1 MTPDQFQQRIHE
13 MRHQFGDLFD
23 RYGLQII
30 GNVAVSWF
38 KKNFQN
44 QAWGRVKWKEVQR
57 RTPGTKAN
65 RYAAKHHPAQTTRR
79 ILTGDTGDLGRSIE
93 IREVSPS
100 ERGAGGNS
108 PSERGAGGNSPSE
121 RGAGGSITI
130 WTNPSAFGSKE
141 PYGRV
146 HNEGLHAGRGKGFTM
161 PRRQF
166 MGESPELDDLIIRK
180 LEEKL
185 KSIANP

>member
-1 MTPDQFQQRIHE
+1 MTPEQFQQRIGE
-13 MRHQFGDLFD
+13 MRDQFGEMFD
-23 RYGLQII
+23 RYGLMIV

-44 QAWGRVKWKEVQR
+44 QAWGRVRWKEVQR
-57 RTPGTKAN
+57 REPGTKAYKYN
-65 RYAAKHHPAQTTRR
+65 AKHHPARTTRM

-93 IREVSPS
+93 IKETSPLH
-100 ERGAGGNS
+100 
-108 PSERGAGGNSPSE
+108 
-121 RGAGGSITI
+121 GGSEGGYITI

-146 HNEGLHAGRGKGFTM
+146 HNEGLRAGRGKGFTM

-166 MGESPELDDLIIRK
+166 MGEHPELDDLIVKK

-185 KSIANP
+185 KQISQS

>member
-1 MTPDQFQQRIHE
+1 MTPEEFQQRIHE
-13 MRHQFGDLFD
+13 MREQFGKLFD
-23 RYGLQII
+23 RYGLNII
-30 GNVAVSWF
+30 GKVAVRWF

-44 QAWGRVKWKEVQR
+44 QAWGRVKWTEVQR
-57 RTPGTKAN
+57 RTPDTPAYN
-65 RYAAKHHPAQTTRR
+65 YNDKHHPARITRK

-93 IREVSPS
+93 IREAANGTV
-100 ERGAGGNS
+100 
-108 PSERGAGGNSPSE
+108 
-121 RGAGGSITI
+121 TI
-130 WTNPSAFGSKE
+130 WTNPSTFDSKE

-166 MGESPELDDLIIRK
+166 MGEHPELNELIVKK

-185 KSIANP
+185 NQIAQQ

>member
-1 MTPDQFQQRIHE
+1 MTPEQFQQRISE
-13 MRHQFGDLFD
+13 MKDQFGELFD
-23 RYGLQII
+23 RYGLTIV

-57 RTPGTKAN
+57 RTPGTKAYKYN
-65 RYAAKHHPAQTTRR
+65 AKHHPARITRR

-93 IREVSPS
+93 IRE
-100 ERGAGGNS
+100 AKN
-108 PSERGAGGNSPSE
+108 
-121 RGAGGSITI
+121 GSVTI
-130 WTNPSAFGSKE
+130 WTNPSTFGSKE

-146 HNEGLHAGRGKGFTM
+146 HNEGLRAGRGKGFTM

-166 MGESPELDDLIIRK
+166 MGEDPELDELIIKK

-185 KSIANP
+185 SQIAQQ

>member
-1 MTPDQFQQRIHE
+1 MTPEQFQQRIDE
-13 MRHQFGDLFD
+13 MKDQFGELFD
-23 RYGLQII
+23 RYGLTIV

-44 QAWGRVKWKEVQR
+44 QSWGRVRWKEVQR
-57 RTPGTKAN
+57 RTPGTKAYKYN
-65 RYAAKHHPAQTTRR
+65 AKHHPARTTRR

-93 IREVSPS
+93 IRE
-100 ERGAGGNS
+100 AKN
-108 PSERGAGGNSPSE
+108 
-121 RGAGGSITI
+121 GSVTI
-130 WTNPSAFGSKE
+130 WTNPSTFGSKE

-146 HNEGLHAGRGKGFTM
+146 HNEGLRAGRGKGFTM

-166 MGESPELDDLIIRK
+166 MGEDPELDELIIKK

-185 KSIANP
+185 SQIAQQ

>member
-1 MTPDQFQQRIHE
+1 MTPEQFQTRLHE
-13 MRHQFGDLFD
+13 MRLQFGDLFD

-44 QAWGRVKWKEVQR
+44 QAWGRVKWQEVQR

-65 RYAAKHHPAQTTRR
+65 TYAAKHHPAQTTRK

-93 IREVSPS
+93 IREAANGTV
-100 ERGAGGNS
+100 
-108 PSERGAGGNSPSE
+108 
-121 RGAGGSITI
+121 TI
-130 WTNPSAFGSKE
+130 WTNPSTFGSKE

-146 HNEGLHAGRGKGFTM
+146 HNEGLRAGRGSGFTM

-166 MGESPELDDLIIRK
+166 MGEHPELNELIVKK

-185 KSIANP
+185 KQIAQQ

>member
-1 MTPDQFQQRIHE
+1 MTPEQFQQRISQ
-13 MRHQFGDLFD
+13 MQAQFGGLFD
-23 RYGLQII
+23 RYGLTII

-44 QAWGRVKWKEVQR
+44 QAWGRVKWTEVQR
-57 RTPGTKAN
+57 RTPDTPAYKYNA
-65 RYAAKHHPAQTTRR
+65 RHHPARITRK

-93 IREVSPS
+93 IREAANGTV
-100 ERGAGGNS
+100 
-108 PSERGAGGNSPSE
+108 
-121 RGAGGSITI
+121 TI
-130 WTNPSAFGSKE
+130 WTNPSAFGSKQ

-146 HNEGLHAGRGKGFTM
+146 HNEGLHAGRGSGFTM

-166 MGESPELDDLIIRK
+166 MGEHQELNELIVKK

-185 KSIANP
+185 NQIAQQ

>member
-1 MTPDQFQQRIHE
+1 MTPEEFQQHIQEVRE
-13 MRHQFGDLFD
+13 RFGELFD
-23 RYGLQII
+23 SYGLRII

-57 RTPGTKAN
+57 RKPGTKAYKYN
-65 RYAAKHHPAQTTRR
+65 AKHHQARTTRM

-93 IREVSPS
+93 IKE
-100 ERGAGGNS
+100 AGNG
-108 PSERGAGGNSPSE
+108 
-121 RGAGGSITI
+121 TVVI
-130 WTNPSAFGSKE
+130 WTNPSVFGSKE

-146 HNEGLHAGRGKGFTM
+146 HNEGLRAGRGKGFAM

-166 MGESPELDDLIIRK
+166 MGENPELDDLIIHK

-185 KSIANP
+185 KQISQP

>member
-1 MTPDQFQQRIHE
+1 MTPDQFQQRIHD
-13 MRHQFGDLFD
+13 MRDQFGDLFD
-23 RYGLQII
+23 RHGLQII

-57 RTPGTKAN
+57 REPGSKAYKYN
-65 RYAAKHHPAQTTRR
+65 AKHHPARTTRS

-93 IREVSPS
+93 IREAANGTV
-100 ERGAGGNS
+100 
-108 PSERGAGGNSPSE
+108 
-121 RGAGGSITI
+121 TI
-130 WTNPSAFGSKE
+130 WTNPSTFGSKE

-146 HNEGLHAGRGKGFTM
+146 HNEGLRAGRGSGFTM

-166 MGESPELDDLIIRK
+166 MGENPELDDLIIKK

-185 KSIANP
+185 HQIAQQ

>member
-1 MTPDQFQQRIHE
+1 MTPEEFQQRISE
-13 MRHQFGDLFD
+13 MKEQFGELFD
-23 RYGLQII
+23 RYGLTIV

-57 RTPGTKAN
+57 RQPGSKAYKYN
-65 RYAAKHHPAQTTRR
+65 AKHHPARTTRK

-93 IREVSPS
+93 IRE
-100 ERGAGGNS
+100 AKN
-108 PSERGAGGNSPSE
+108 
-121 RGAGGSITI
+121 GSVTI

-146 HNEGLHAGRGKGFTM
+146 HNEGLRAGRGRGFTM

-166 MGESPELDDLIIRK
+166 MGEDPELDALIISK

-185 KSIANP
+185 KQIAQQ

>member
-1 MTPDQFQQRIHE
+1 MTPEQFQQRIGE
-13 MRHQFGDLFD
+13 MKDRFGELFD
-23 RYGLQII
+23 RYGLTIV

-57 RTPGTKAN
+57 RQPGSKAYKYN
-65 RYAAKHHPAQTTRR
+65 AKHHPARTTRK

-93 IREVSPS
+93 IRE
-100 ERGAGGNS
+100 AKN
-108 PSERGAGGNSPSE
+108 
-121 RGAGGSITI
+121 GSVTI

-146 HNEGLHAGRGKGFTM
+146 HNEGLRAGRGRGFTM

-166 MGESPELDDLIIRK
+166 MGEDPELDALIISK

-185 KSIANP
+185 KQIAQQ

>member
-1 MTPDQFQQRIHE
+1 MTPEQFQQRIHE
-13 MRHQFGDLFD
+13 MREQFGELFD
-23 RYGLQII
+23 RYGLMIV

-57 RTPGTKAN
+57 RQPGSKAYKYN
-65 RYAAKHHPAQTTRR
+65 AKHHPARTTRK

-93 IREVSPS
+93 IRE
-100 ERGAGGNS
+100 AKN
-108 PSERGAGGNSPSE
+108 
-121 RGAGGSITI
+121 GSVTI

-146 HNEGLHAGRGKGFTM
+146 HNEGLRAGRGRGFTM

-166 MGESPELDDLIIRK
+166 MGEDPELDALIVSK

-185 KSIANP
+185 KQIAQQ

>member
-1 MTPDQFQQRIHE
+1 MTPEEFQQRISE
-13 MRHQFGDLFD
+13 MKEQFGELFD
-23 RYGLQII
+23 RYGLTIV

-57 RTPGTKAN
+57 RQPGSKAYKYN
-65 RYAAKHHPAQTTRR
+65 AKHHPARTTRK

-93 IREVSPS
+93 IRE
-100 ERGAGGNS
+100 AKN
-108 PSERGAGGNSPSE
+108 
-121 RGAGGSITI
+121 GSVTI

-146 HNEGLHAGRGKGFTM
+146 HNEGLRAGRGSGFTM

-166 MGESPELDDLIIRK
+166 MGEDPELDALIVSK

-185 KSIANP
+185 KQIAQQ

>member
-1 MTPDQFQQRIHE
+1 MTPEQFQQRIGE
-13 MRHQFGDLFD
+13 MKDRFGELFD
-23 RYGLQII
+23 RYGLTIV

-38 KKNFQN
+38 KKTFQN

-57 RTPGTKAN
+57 RQPGSKAYKYN
-65 RYAAKHHPAQTTRR
+65 AKHHPARTTRK

-93 IREVSPS
+93 IRE
-100 ERGAGGNS
+100 AKN
-108 PSERGAGGNSPSE
+108 
-121 RGAGGSITI
+121 GSVTI

-146 HNEGLHAGRGKGFTM
+146 HNEGLRAGRGRGFTM

-166 MGESPELDDLIIRK
+166 MGEDPELDALIVSK

-185 KSIANP
+185 KQIAQQ

>member
-13 MRHQFGDLFD
+13 MREQFGELFD
-23 RYGLQII
+23 RYGLMIV

-65 RYAAKHHPAQTTRR
+65 KYAAKHHPAQTTRK

-93 IREVSPS
+93 IMEAKNGTV
-100 ERGAGGNS
+100 
-108 PSERGAGGNSPSE
+108 
-121 RGAGGSITI
+121 II
-130 WTNPSAFGSKE
+130 WTNPSTFGSKE

-146 HNEGLHAGRGKGFTM
+146 HNEGLRAGRGSGFTM

-166 MGESPELDDLIIRK
+166 MGEHPELNELIVKK

-185 KSIANP
+185 KQIAQQ

>member
-1 MTPDQFQQRIHE
+1 MSPEQFQQRIGE
-13 MRHQFGDLFD
+13 MKDQFGELFD
-23 RYGLQII
+23 RYGLTIV

-57 RTPGTKAN
+57 RTPGTKAYKYN
-65 RYAAKHHPAQTTRR
+65 AKHHPARTTRR

-93 IREVSPS
+93 IRE
-100 ERGAGGNS
+100 AKN
-108 PSERGAGGNSPSE
+108 
-121 RGAGGSITI
+121 GSVTI
-130 WTNPSAFGSKE
+130 WTNPSTFGSKE

-146 HNEGLHAGRGKGFTM
+146 HNEGLRAGRGKGFTM

-166 MGESPELDDLIIRK
+166 MGEDPELDELIIKK

-185 KSIANP
+185 SQIAQK

>member
-1 MTPDQFQQRIHE
+1 MTPEEFQQRISE
-13 MRHQFGDLFD
+13 MKEQFGELFD
-23 RYGLQII
+23 RYGLTIV

-57 RTPGTKAN
+57 RQPGSKAYKYN
-65 RYAAKHHPAQTTRR
+65 AKHHPARTTRK

-93 IREVSPS
+93 IRE
-100 ERGAGGNS
+100 AKN
-108 PSERGAGGNSPSE
+108 
-121 RGAGGSITI
+121 GSVTI

-146 HNEGLHAGRGKGFTM
+146 HNEGLRAGRGRGFTM

-166 MGESPELDDLIIRK
+166 MGEDPELDALIVSK

-185 KSIANP
+185 KQIAQQ

>member
-1 MTPDQFQQRIHE
+1 MTPEEFQTRIKE
-13 MRHQFGDLFD
+13 MREQFGELFD
-23 RYGLQII
+23 RYGLTIV

-57 RTPGTKAN
+57 REPGSKAYKYN
-65 RYAAKHHPAQTTRR
+65 AKHHPARTTRM

-93 IREVSPS
+93 IKQAAYGTVASR
-100 ERGAGGNS
+100 
-108 PSERGAGGNSPSE
+108 
-121 RGAGGSITI
+121 
-130 WTNPSAFGSKE
+130 TNPSAFGSKE

-146 HNEGLHAGRGKGFTM
+146 HNEGLRAGRGKGFTM

-166 MGESPELDDLIIRK
+166 MGENPELDDLIVKK

-185 KSIANP
+185 KQISQS

>member
-1 MTPDQFQQRIHE
+1 MTPEQFQQRIGE
-13 MRHQFGDLFD
+13 MKDQFGELFD
-23 RYGLQII
+23 RYGLTIV

-57 RTPGTKAN
+57 RTPGTKAYKYN
-65 RYAAKHHPAQTTRR
+65 AKHHPARTTRR

-93 IREVSPS
+93 IQE
-100 ERGAGGNS
+100 AKN
-108 PSERGAGGNSPSE
+108 
-121 RGAGGSITI
+121 GSVTI
-130 WTNPSAFGSKE
+130 WTNPSTFGSKE

-146 HNEGLHAGRGKGFTM
+146 HNEGLRAGRGKGFTM

-166 MGESPELDDLIIRK
+166 MGEDPELNDLIIKK

-185 KSIANP
+185 SQIAQQ

>member
-1 MTPDQFQQRIHE
+1 MTPEEFQQRISE
-13 MRHQFGDLFD
+13 MKEQFGELFD
-23 RYGLQII
+23 RYGLTIV

-57 RTPGTKAN
+57 RQPGSKAYKYN
-65 RYAAKHHPAQTTRR
+65 AKHHPARTTRK
-79 ILTGDTGDLGRSIE
+79 ILTGDTGDLSRSIE
-93 IREVSPS
+93 IRE
-100 ERGAGGNS
+100 AKN
-108 PSERGAGGNSPSE
+108 
-121 RGAGGSITI
+121 GSVTI

-146 HNEGLHAGRGKGFTM
+146 HNEGLRAGRGSGFTM

-166 MGESPELDDLIIRK
+166 MGEDPELDALIVSK

-185 KSIANP
+185 KQIAQQ

>member
-1 MTPDQFQQRIHE
+1 MTPEEFQQRISE
-13 MRHQFGDLFD
+13 MKEQFGELFD
-23 RYGLQII
+23 RYGLTIV

-57 RTPGTKAN
+57 RQPGSKAYKYN
-65 RYAAKHHPAQTTRR
+65 AKHHPARTTRK
-79 ILTGDTGDLGRSIE
+79 ILSGDTGDLGRSIE
-93 IREVSPS
+93 IRE
-100 ERGAGGNS
+100 AKN
-108 PSERGAGGNSPSE
+108 
-121 RGAGGSITI
+121 GSVTI

-146 HNEGLHAGRGKGFTM
+146 HNEGLRAGRGRGFTM

-166 MGESPELDDLIIRK
+166 MGEDPELDALIVSK

-185 KSIANP
+185 KQIAQQ

>member
-1 MTPDQFQQRIHE
+1 MSPEQFQQRIGE
-13 MRHQFGDLFD
+13 MKDQFGELFD
-23 RYGLQII
+23 RYGLTIV

-57 RTPGTKAN
+57 RTPGTKAYKYN
-65 RYAAKHHPAQTTRR
+65 AKHHPARTTRR

-93 IREVSPS
+93 IRE
-100 ERGAGGNS
+100 AKN
-108 PSERGAGGNSPSE
+108 
-121 RGAGGSITI
+121 GSVTI
-130 WTNPSAFGSKE
+130 WTNPSTFGSKE

-146 HNEGLHAGRGKGFTM
+146 HNEGLRAGRGKGFTM

-166 MGESPELDDLIIRK
+166 MGEDPELDELIIKK

-185 KSIANP
+185 SQIAQQ

>member
-1 MTPDQFQQRIHE
+1 MTPEEFQQRISE
-13 MRHQFGDLFD
+13 MKEQFGELFD
-23 RYGLQII
+23 RYGLTIV

-57 RTPGTKAN
+57 RQPGSKAYKYN
-65 RYAAKHHPAQTTRR
+65 AKHHPARTTRK
-79 ILTGDTGDLGRSIE
+79 ILSGDTGDLGRSIE
-93 IREVSPS
+93 IRE
-100 ERGAGGNS
+100 AKN
-108 PSERGAGGNSPSE
+108 
-121 RGAGGSITI
+121 GSVTI

-146 HNEGLHAGRGKGFTM
+146 HNEGLRAGRGSGFTM

-166 MGESPELDDLIIRK
+166 MGEDPELDALIVSK

-185 KSIANP
+185 KQIAQQ

>member
-1 MTPDQFQQRIHE
+1 MTPEQFQQRLHE
-13 MRHQFGDLFD
+13 MRKQFGDLFD
-23 RYGLQII
+23 RHGLQII

-100 ERGAGGNS
+100 ERGAGG
-108 PSERGAGGNSPSE
+108 
-121 RGAGGSITI
+121 SITI

-146 HNEGLHAGRGKGFTM
+146 HNEGLRAGRGAGFTM

-166 MGESPELDDLIIRK
+166 MGESPELYDLIIRK